1 MCRPWP
7 RMRRSVCRQ
16 MKCSILPYVVSM
28 VVVSAL
34 SVLATLLAAGQ
45 LKDNVNFGKK
55 ARPSAALTAPTAASS
70 LLRPGLGLATTA
82 PPANRHR
89 PDRRRARLV
98 KPASTQ
104 QAKLQPSIGRH
115 PAPPKQT
122 LPGVFQGS
130 GQRRETAGQG
140 RDGLAVRKVHRGNG
154 VKFLVVPTIEPFY
167 TMRADRR
174 NCLVCMKMD
183 NVSWGA
189 PGDFSLSLSLSLY
202 ISIYTHISI

>member
-82 PPANRHR
+82 
-89 PDRRRARLV
+89 
-98 KPASTQ
+98 PASTQ

-202 ISIYTHISI
+202 IYIYTHIYI